1 KNQEDFVMASPA
13 SSATVETSCD
23 TLQAALDVFN
33 GPNSTRMPEGG
44 RQRLN
49 DLAEKHKQAAA
60 RAVLLVSGGGS
71 SSSSSRGGVGSA
83 VVRPEELRGIISSLE
98 QSAVALVSYCHG
110 FTACAGPSLKQSLKQ
125 LCTAVIKPTQ
135 ELVEQLLRN
144 GGTEGPRKAFGKPGL
159 HEGSFTPSRPSLPP
173 PSALRSCLGGLR
185 RAGSRPSGQQGLS
198 LQATGGR
205 HASNQRGEERVGR
218 AVRGLPPG
226 AGNRCQ
232 SGDRYCRPRLL
243 QRQRNP
249 QRNWRYWSG
258 CNSSSSC
265 RGGGSSGG
273 VPPRPRGV

>member
-1 KNQEDFVMASPA
+1 MASPA

-144 GGTEGPRKAFGKPGL
+144 GGTEGPRKAFGL
-159 HEGSFTPSRPSLPP
+159 VW
-173 PSALRSCLGGLR
+173 GGCDEL
-185 RAGSRPSGQQGLS
+185 
-198 LQATGGR
+198 
-205 HASNQRGEERVGR
+205 
-218 AVRGLPPG
+218 VRGPLDNKACLFRQLADVMQAIKG
-226 AGNRCQ
+226 AKKELDELCEASRQELGIDARAETATAAHGSCNGNGIHNGIGGTGVAVTAAAVAEGVAAQ
-232 SGDRYCRPRLL
+232 AEYLL
-243 QRQRNP
+243 A
-249 QRNWRYWSG
+249 
-258 CNSSSSC
+258 
-265 RGGGSSGG
+265 RGG
-273 VPPRPRGV
+273 